1 MKYIELQYR
10 ENRQDRGN
18 RDINFKASS
27 KPYNV
32 PKIISLYFI

>member
-1 MKYIELQYR
+1 MPR
-10 ENRQDRGN
+10 RNRHGRFFN
-18 RDINFKASS
+18 VNFKASS